1 MGWLMLYVIVLLVLA
16 IVAKRNVSK
25 LKGYVGERRVVRKL
39 RWLGKHYTSYHDVY
53 VPKANG
59 ELTQVDHIVTSPF
72 GIFVIETK
80 NYRGMI
86 FGSEHDK
93 YWTQMLGS
101 HKFSFY
107 SPIFQ
112 NRAHVNAVKYAVK
125 RNVPIHSVIVFSN
138 EATLKLPTFEQATVI
153 SLKHVRKQ
161 LKQYDEPLIA
171 SQELTAINEALQQL
185 MSQTMFEKWK
195 KKRRHLKQLK
205 RARVRSR

>member
-39 RWLGKHYTSYHDVY
+39 RWLGKQYTSYHDVY
-53 VPKANG
+53 VTKANG

-80 NYRGMI
+80 NYRGAI
-86 FGSEHDK
+86 FGSEDDK
-93 YWTQMLGS
+93 YWTQALGS

-112 NRAHVNAVKYAVK
+112 NRAHVNAVKHTIK
-125 RNVPIHSVIVFSN
+125 QNVPIHSIIVFSN
-138 EATLKLPTFEQATVI
+138 EATLKLPTFERATVI
-153 SLKHVRKQ
+153 ALKDVRKQ
-161 LKQYDEPLIA
+161 IKQYNDPKITPQQLA
-171 SQELTAINEALQQL
+171 AINEALQQL
-185 MSQTMFEKWK
+185 VSQTMLEKWN
-195 KKRRHLKQLK
+195 KKRNHLKQLK
-205 RARVRSR
+205 RARV